1 MNQCIFSGSYSKED
15 VVFLLKD
22 ISNLIV
28 EQDNE
33 FRENAI
39 QSGIHYSEMLPIEYT
54 PSKEYMDIFYST
66 LQANKNQNSFSSF
79 YIKRE
84 NYSCKR

>member
-66 LQANKNQNSFSSF
+66 LQAIKNQTSFSSF
-79 YIKRE
+79 YIK
-84 NYSCKR
+84 